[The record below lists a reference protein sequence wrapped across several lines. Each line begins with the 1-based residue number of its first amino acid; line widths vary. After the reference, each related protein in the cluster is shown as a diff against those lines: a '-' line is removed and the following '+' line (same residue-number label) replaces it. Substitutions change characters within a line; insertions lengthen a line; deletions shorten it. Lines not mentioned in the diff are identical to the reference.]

1 MFRCVDKYYLWVWKD
16 GQQKGQ
22 GRKFIIPDKNTQTKI
37 VDIEP
42 CVFHSFRSEQTTHV
56 YCNFWMECKKSVAWA
71 ALFMCLHSSQKL
83 QYTLFNRS
91 SFIFLIKL
99 ADMVTNILSFAKNIR
114 GWRNSV

>member
-56 YCNFWMECKKSVAWA
+56 YCNFWMECKKKRSLGSTVHVFTFLPETAV
-71 ALFMCLHSSQKL
+71 HS
-83 QYTLFNRS
+83 F
-91 SFIFLIKL
+91 
-99 ADMVTNILSFAKNIR
+99 
-114 GWRNSV
+114 

>member
-42 CVFHSFRSEQTTHV
+42 CVFHNFRSEQTTHV
-56 YCNFWMECKKSVAWA
+56 YCNFWMECKKRSLGSTVHVFTFLPETAV
-71 ALFMCLHSSQKL
+71 HS
-83 QYTLFNRS
+83 F
-91 SFIFLIKL
+91 
-99 ADMVTNILSFAKNIR
+99 
-114 GWRNSV
+114 

>member
-42 CVFHSFRSEQTTHV
+42 CVFYNFRSGQTPNV
-56 YCNFWMECKKSVAWA
+56 YCNFWMECKQSVTRA
-71 ALFMCLHSSQKL
+71 ALCMCLHFSQKL
-83 QYTLFNRS
+83 QYILFIGIP
-91 SFIFLIKL
+91 FIFL
-99 ADMVTNILSFAKNIR
+99 
-114 GWRNSV
+114 G